1 MNICRSCV
9 NSRLS
14 ERIESR
20 TAGEIRARCSTGV
33 SLGLANENCEIAKLD
48 EAFFD
53 VSESTGSEM
62 LWDEEEES
70 MESSRGSIRS

>member
-1 MNICRSCV
+1 
-9 NSRLS
+9 
-14 ERIESR
+14 
-20 TAGEIRARCSTGV
+20 
-33 SLGLANENCEIAKLD
+33 LGLANENCEIAKLD